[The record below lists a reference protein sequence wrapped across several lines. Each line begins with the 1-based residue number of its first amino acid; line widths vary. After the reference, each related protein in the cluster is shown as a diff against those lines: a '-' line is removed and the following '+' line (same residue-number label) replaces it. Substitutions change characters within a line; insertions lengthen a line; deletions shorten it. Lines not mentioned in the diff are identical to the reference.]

1 MTRTAPGEYDTA
13 DRFHTTRSFRFR
25 FLHRAAALEPDLQ
38 PSLAE
43 AIEAVPVATFEMP
56 EYRSNGG
63 ADAWSQAFEEH
74 LAQFERI
81 RTAIAPWQD
90 RWHLTDEWIAG
101 EVYLAL
107 VLVRRPLPATA
118 RVGASWTYFDREPGG
133 PFSPIYPPTGGVP
146 GTTAFLHSLAKPL
159 APLFVFSARW
169 YPQYESRAE
178 ISRWL
183 RKQFEQDLTAYL
195 DACETTM
202 EAAGLVRAPK
212 KYPRLRG
219 DARQHLDWLVRFQVQ
234 EWSQTRIAQHY
245 ERGNAKT
252 VADALRKTATLIGL
266 TRRSL

>member
-13 DRFHTTRSFRFR
+13 DRFHI
-25 FLHRAAALEPDLQ
+25 EPDLQ

-56 EYRSNGG
+56 EYPSNGG
-63 ADAWSQAFEEH
+63 ADAWSRAFEEH